1 MASTTPVITNTSEH
15 LTGLNIAHP
24 TSSVHH
30 SMASSVD
37 QPSESEHTK
46 LTLEALPPEIKNE
59 IFSYLLLGAKVKY
72 STNGSWPG
80 HKYRFD
86 TTIMRVNKQLSQD
99 AKTYL
104 RGQNDFALI
113 SSKFFAFEIDRK
125 RFLPTVATGKAAR
138 SFKGPSIEATIT
150 HVETPLCV
158 CCNPK
163 KHKDKDRATHAL
175 FLVADLQHLIRELR
189 LTFHMWPSKPI
200 YVISE
205 PSISPVEHIPVN
217 VDTQVKVV
225 WKVHPSPRQD
235 LTVAERRARQTRLIA
250 PLDFPTGSGKNISVL
265 GADKD
270 IARKVTEQEMPRILS
285 IDAVGW
291 DLYHLLKAQKK
302 HLDTILSQEPP
313 SFASLIHSYT
323 DLACAGWQ
331 LDITGQWRYASVTRH
346 VCIHGRM
353 VSLCLMPWD
362 ELDDEDYEEKVAD
375 SWQLAVVSLVLDCLF
390 TVARLGLEE
399 KTFDHLKDCI
409 DTILHIIAYT
419 FRPHMAP
426 FLFPDR
432 FRALLGHWE
441 AWYTVHENLTRD
453 PRGQDRYARGIET
466 LEAAR
471 KLIPAEDDEVWRPI
485 NEDLEFL
492 NRVAAGEAEPWKRDF
507 GRFSFPCINFQGLLN
522 RSRIHST
529 PVHPR
534 PLRGTH
540 HGWATKQG
548 FPKPD
553 VAADMMKFVDD
564 FSKLKPEERTHE
576 WTDKA
581 LDHGHFASAFLNL
594 PREPEEVGDP
604 GMPPDFPQG
613 IFGIQ
618 VGPVTTV
625 GELFASMGMPNGPP
639 PPPP

>member
-1 MASTTPVITNTSEH
+1 MAFTTPSTPTSDASEH
-15 LTGLNIAHP
+15 LSRLNIAQS
-24 TSSVHH
+24 TSTVHH
-30 SMASSVD
+30 GMAISIN
-37 QPSESEHTK
+37 QRAESEHPK
-46 LTLEALPPEIKNE
+46 LTLETLPPEIKNE
-59 IFSYLLLGAKVKY
+59 IFSHLLLGAKVKY

-80 HKYRFD
+80 HRYKFD
-86 TTIMRVNKQLSQD
+86 TTIMRVNKQLKQD
-99 AKTYL
+99 AETYL
-104 RGQNDFALI
+104 HGQNDFALI

-125 RFLPTVATGKAAR
+125 RFLPTVATAKAAR

-158 CCNPK
+158 CCNPE

-175 FLVADLQHLIRELR
+175 FLVADLEHLIRELR

-205 PSISPVEHIPVN
+205 TSVSPVEHIPVN
-217 VDTQVKVV
+217 VDTQVKIV
-225 WKVHPSPRQD
+225 WKVNPSPRQD
-235 LTVAERRARQTRLIA
+235 LTVAERRARQTRLLA
-250 PLDFPTGSGKNISVL
+250 PLDFPTGRGKKISVV
-265 GADKD
+265 GVDKD
-270 IARKVTEQEMPRILS
+270 IARTVTEQDMPRILS

-302 HLDTILSQEPP
+302 HLDSTLSQGSP
-313 SFASLIHSYT
+313 SLASLIHSYT

-331 LDITGQWRYASVTRH
+331 LDIIGHWRYASVTRH

-362 ELDDEDYEEKVAD
+362 ELDDEDYEAKIAD

-409 DTILHIIAYT
+409 DTILHMIAYT
-419 FRPHMAP
+419 FRPHTAP

-441 AWYTVHENLTRD
+441 AWYTIHENLTRD
-453 PRGQDRYARGIET
+453 PRGQNRYARGIET

-522 RSRIHST
+522 SPRIHNT
-529 PVHPR
+529 PIHPR
-534 PLRGTH
+534 PPRGSH

-548 FPKPD
+548 FPKPE
-553 VAADMMKFVDD
+553 VAAHMTEFVDD
-564 FSKLKPEERTHE
+564 FSKLKFEERTHD

-581 LDHGHFASAFLNL
+581 LDHGHFANAFLNL
-594 PREPEEVGDP
+594 PREPEEDDP
-604 GMPPDFPQG
+604 GMPPG

>member
-1 MASTTPVITNTSEH
+1 MASTTPPPTTDASEH
-15 LTGLNIAHP
+15 LARLNTAHSA
-24 TSSVHH
+24 SSTLHH
-30 SMASSVD
+30 SMASSID
-37 QPSESEHTK
+37 QPAESEHPK
-46 LTLEALPPEIKNE
+46 LTLETLPPEIKNE
-59 IFSYLLLGAKVKY
+59 IFSHLLLGAKVKY

-80 HKYRFD
+80 YKYKFD
-86 TTIMRVNKQLSQD
+86 TTIMRVNKQLNQD

-104 RGQNDFALI
+104 HGQNDFALI

-125 RFLPTVATGKAAR
+125 RFLPTVATAKAAR

-158 CCNPK
+158 CCNPQ

-175 FLVADLQHLIRELR
+175 FLVADLEHLIRELR

-205 PSISPVEHIPVN
+205 TFVSP
-217 VDTQVKVV
+217 
-225 WKVHPSPRQD
+225 VHPSPRQD
-235 LTVAERRARQTRLIA
+235 LTVAERRARQTRLLA
-250 PLDFPTGSGKNISVL
+250 SLKFPTSSGKKVSVV
-265 GADKD
+265 GVDKD
-270 IARKVTEQEMPRILS
+270 TARQVTEQHMPRILS

-302 HLDTILSQEPP
+302 HLDTILSQGSP
-313 SFASLIHSYT
+313 SLANLIHSYT

-331 LDITGQWRYASVTRH
+331 LDIIGHWRYASVTRH

-362 ELDDEDYEEKVAD
+362 ELDDEDYEAKIAD

-390 TVARLGLEE
+390 TLARLGLEE

-409 DTILHIIAYT
+409 DTILHIVAYT
-419 FRPHMAP
+419 FRPHTAL

-441 AWYTVHENLTRD
+441 AWYTVHKNLTRD
-453 PRGQDRYARGIET
+453 PRGQNRYASGIET

-471 KLIPAEDDEVWRPI
+471 KFIPAEDDEIWRPI
-485 NEDLEFL
+485 TEDLEFL
-492 NRVAAGEAEPWKRDF
+492 NRVVAGEAEPWKKDF

-522 RSRIHST
+522 SPRIHNT
-529 PVHPR
+529 PVHPTT
-534 PLRGTH
+534 PRGVLQ
-540 HGWATKQG
+540 GWATKQG
-548 FPKPD
+548 FPEPE
-553 VAADMMKFVDD
+553 VAAHMTQYVDD
-564 FSKLKPEERTHE
+564 FSKLKFEERTHD

-594 PREPEEVGDP
+594 PREPEEEGGP
-604 GMPPDFPQG
+604 GMPPGFPAD
-613 IFGIQ
+613 IFGIE

-625 GELFASMGMPNGPP
+625 GEFFASMGMPNGPP